1 VPAPSLLI
9 ALCSA
14 ALALPVAGCGGE
26 SDKGLLTGAKADRL
40 SESLSDARAAL
51 DDERP
56 RCGAARKAAQQGAAR
71 ASALG
76 SKVDAELRDN
86 LVEGFNHLV
95 DEVNAGCDRPEP
107 TPTPTPTPT
116 VEETP
121 TVVETPTEEPTEVPT
136 EEPTPVPTVTAE
148 PTVELTAPPEDTG
161 GADFEEDG

>member
-1 VPAPSLLI
+1 MPAPRLLI

-14 ALALPVAGCGGE
+14 ALALPVAGCGE

-51 DDERP
+51 DDQ
-56 RCGAARKAAQQGAAR
+56 RCRAAREAAQQGASR

-95 DEVNAGCDRPEP
+95 DEVNAGCDRPE
-107 TPTPTPTPT
+107 PTPTPTPT

-148 PTVELTAPPEDTG
+148 PTVELTTPPEDTG
-161 GADFEEDG
+161 GTDFEESQ